1 MTKEEFAKELTE
13 HFATIG
19 DRSEKENN
27 LIVDGWEEL
36 FPHAEISDLI
46 FWPFRDL
53 SYSEISEEIF
63 LREALWKEGGEEAVR
78 ERIRE
83 QAKSALASRDT
94 PEFGRYSAAD
104 FLKSDT
110 DTH

>member
-46 FWPFRDL
+46 FWPFMEM
-53 SYSEISEEIF
+53 SYSEIAEEVF
-63 LREALWKEGGEEAVR
+63 LREALWKDWGDPAVR
-78 ERIRE
+78 ERIRQ
-83 QAKSALASRDT
+83 QAMAALANEST
-94 PEFGRYSAAD
+94 PEYGRYSAED
-104 FLKSDT
+104 FLRSDT
-110 DTH
+110 DIH